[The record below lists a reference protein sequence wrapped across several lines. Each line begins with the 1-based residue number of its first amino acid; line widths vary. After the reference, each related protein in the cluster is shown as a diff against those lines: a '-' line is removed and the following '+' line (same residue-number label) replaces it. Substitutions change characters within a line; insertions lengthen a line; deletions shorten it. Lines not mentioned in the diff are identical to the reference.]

1 MKYLSVT
8 VLFVWVML
16 AGNGCVPHTTG
27 ETEVGVRTRK
37 IALWGEKG
45 VEKTVYAP
53 GATYF
58 FLPYIN
64 DWDVFDTKLQNLEMT
79 FSQMRG
85 DRRTQDD
92 LVFKTT
98 DGNDISL
105 DVIIAYRI
113 DAKMAPHILQYVA
126 RSDKALRDTIVR
138 TVARSKPRDIF
149 GELKTEAFYVAES
162 RENQAN
168 KAKEA
173 LQAILGPMGIV
184 VEKVLTNDYRFNP
197 EYTKAIEDKKVAD
210 QQVEKNKSAQHAA
223 LEEYKRKLEEAKGEV
238 NKFVAD
244 ADGQYL
250 KDKIEADVYQEQQQL
265 LAKAIQAEGIA
276 EATGIQEMNNALAG
290 AGGEAIVKLRIADA
304 LQGKRIILLPVSEGG
319 MNLKTTNINGLV
331 ETLGVKALSGEK
343 TIEVICFVWQRVD
356 DPAQITALHVI
367 GGKNSTTGRKEI
379 LLMRPE
385 NEAKIK
391 YGIWGILVGALWR

>member
-1 MKYLSVT
+1 MKHVYKWFFLVLSIFT
-8 VLFVWVML
+8 V
-16 AGNGCVPHTTG
+16 AGCVPHTTG

-37 IALWGEKG
+37 LAFLSPKG
-45 VEKTVYAP
+45 VEDRAYAP

-58 FLPYIN
+58 FLPFIN

-79 FSQMRG
+79 FSQVRG
-85 DRRTQDD
+85 DRKSRDD
-92 LVFKTT
+92 LVLKTI

-113 DAKMAPHILQYVA
+113 DANKAPHILQYVA
-126 RSDKALRDTIVR
+126 RDDATLRDKIVR

-149 GELKTEAFYVAES
+149 GELKTEAFYVADA
-162 RENQAN
+162 REAQSG
-168 KAKEA
+168 KAREA
-173 LQAILGPMGIV
+173 LQEILGPMGIV

-197 EYTKAIEDKKVAD
+197 AYQKAIEDKKVAD

-223 LEEYKRKLEEAKGEV
+223 TEEYKRKLEEARGEV
-238 NKFVAD
+238 NKMVAD

-290 AGGEAIVKLRIADA
+290 SGGEAIVKLRIAEA
-304 LQGKRIILLPVSEGG
+304 IQGKRIILLPVSEGG
-319 MNLKTTNINGLV
+319 MNLKTTNINRLI
-331 ETLGVKALSGEK
+331 ETLGVKSLSGG
-343 TIEVICFVWQRVD
+343 Q
-356 DPAQITALHVI
+356 
-367 GGKNSTTGRKEI
+367 
-379 LLMRPE
+379 
-385 NEAKIK
+385 
-391 YGIWGILVGALWR
+391 

>member
-1 MKYLSVT
+1 MKRFLILSIV
-8 VLFVWVML
+8 VAVML
-16 AGNGCVPHTTG
+16 SLAGCVPHTTG

-37 IALWGEKG
+37 LALFGQKG
-45 VEKTVYAP
+45 VEDRVYAP

-58 FLPYIN
+58 FLPFIN
-64 DWDVFDTKLQNLEMT
+64 DWNVFDTKLQNLEMT
-79 FSQMRG
+79 FSPLSG

-92 LVFKTT
+92 LVFKTV

-113 DAKMAPHILQYVA
+113 DASKAPYILQYVA
-126 RSDKALRDTIVR
+126 RNDATLRDKVVR

-162 RENQAN
+162 RETQSN
-168 KAKEA
+168 KAKEE
-173 LQAILGPMGIV
+173 LQKILGPMGVI

-223 LEEYKRKLEEAKGEV
+223 LEEYKRKLEEARGEV
-238 NKFVAD
+238 NKMVAD

-265 LAKAIQAEGIA
+265 LATAIKTEGIA
-276 EATGIQEMNNALAG
+276 ESKGIQEMNNALSG
-290 AGGEAIVKLRIADA
+290 PGGEVIVKLRIAEA
-304 LQGKRIILLPVSEGG
+304 LQGKRIMLLPVSEGG
-319 MNLKTTNINGLV
+319 MNLKTTDVNRLI
-331 ETLGVKALSGEK
+331 ETLGVKALSGK
-343 TIEVICFVWQRVD
+343 Q
-356 DPAQITALHVI
+356 
-367 GGKNSTTGRKEI
+367 
-379 LLMRPE
+379 
-385 NEAKIK
+385 
-391 YGIWGILVGALWR
+391 